1 MNIGELDTKIDIYH
15 MTTETN
21 SLNEDQP
28 KEALLK
34 RIWAKV
40 EPRTGSLINGR
51 PADTML
57 SKTTHV
63 ITVRVD
69 GLIDIT
75 VDCYIIWVDR
85 NDVSHRFDIDYI
97 LPPVRRQP
105 FASIYCQEVI

>member
-15 MTTETN
+15 MTIKTN

-28 KEALLK
+28 VETPLK

-40 EPRTGSLINGR
+40 ETRTGSLINGR

-69 GLIDIT
+69 SLKDVT
-75 VDCYIIWVDR
+75 ESCYILWVDAIG
-85 NDVSHRFDIDYI
+85 NSHRFDIDYI
-97 LPPVRRQP
+97 LPPIRRNP
-105 FASIYCQEVI
+105 LTSIYVQEVV